1 MSDRSAINWTDT
13 FGHPVRGFTDCRGAT
28 DLSGA
33 TRHARGDRADNQPGR
48 SVILGEKEGDGL
60 PVQAREVLDPG
71 LTLLGGRLLIKPG
84 NLAISHTSSRG
95 LAFATPQREGPRQ

>member
-13 FGHPVRGFTDCRGAT
+13 FGNPVRGFTDCRGAT

-48 SVILGEKEGDGL
+48 SVILGEKEGDRL
-60 PVQAREVLDPG
+60 PVQAREVLKFDHVDPA
-71 LTLLGGRLLIKPG
+71 LPRLALR
-84 NLAISHTSSRG
+84 H
-95 LAFATPQREGPRQ
+95 E